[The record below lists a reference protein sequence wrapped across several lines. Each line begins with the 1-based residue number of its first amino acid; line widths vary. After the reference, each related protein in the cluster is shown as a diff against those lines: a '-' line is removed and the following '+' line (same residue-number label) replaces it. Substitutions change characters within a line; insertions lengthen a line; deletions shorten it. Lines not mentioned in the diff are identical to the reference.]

1 MKHQQNTKWSGWGA
15 NAIIQLFFFIYTAPS
30 SDMDSK
36 EVTFLKRDF
45 QKESVKYGQLPDSLG
60 TYHHGKQLCTDF
72 SELLSSSGLAICMT
86 N

>member
-1 MKHQQNTKWSGWGA
+1 MVGVGGKCNNSTG
-15 NAIIQLFFFIYTAPS
+15 FFFLYTAPS